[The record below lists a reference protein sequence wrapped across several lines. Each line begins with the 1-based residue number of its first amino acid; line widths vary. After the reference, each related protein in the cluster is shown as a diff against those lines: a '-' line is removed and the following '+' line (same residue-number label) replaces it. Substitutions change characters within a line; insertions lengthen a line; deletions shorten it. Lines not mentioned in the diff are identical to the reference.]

1 MKLKFSIFSKLLL
14 GFASVLLLTA
24 CIAGLGVYDLSLLT
38 GITNEIVSGPE
49 EVKYLARHA
58 ESQLRDATAKEK
70 EFLALQNQALAQ
82 EFINSAKQ
90 ARSLAE
96 KITSISNDARIQAD
110 AKELCK
116 HLDMYTKGFN
126 DLLSEIYVKSSGDEP
141 FTTVVNR
148 EVSVQAIY
156 KQYTEEAKAATTL
169 SNGIV
174 SQAERQA
181 DAALAMLA
189 EKSTSTRFVLII
201 ITIIALVAGVVLA
214 FFLARALSHPILILN
229 AAAQRVASGEQG
241 VKIDIRTN
249 DEVQELGNAFNRM
262 VASIDG
268 MVENLNKSNTDV
280 TRILSEV
287 NLQKETSETGRH
299 HLEDEVTSLAKLI
312 DALAQGFFFI
322 DIFTESDIPEVVTL
336 RERLKGMVETL
347 RFLIMQVQEA
357 VATVSQ
363 ASKQMGVTADEFAEG
378 MRSQARQ
385 SEMVSVAMDTMTD
398 TISANSRTASET
410 AGVAVKNGDIAK
422 RSSEIV
428 LQTVEKMSEIA
439 QVVQNSALT
448 IEKLGESSA
457 QIGEIVSVIT
467 EIADQTNLLALNAA
481 IEAARAGDQGRGF
494 AVVADEVRK
503 LAERTQQATKQITGM
518 ISTIQK
524 ESNGAVKA
532 MKKGSE
538 KVREGIDLAQ
548 KAGSSLHDVVQS
560 SESVLHMVETIA
572 SASREQTNTSAKIAA
587 NVEQIALVSS
597 QSVQGVFNIAQN
609 VGQIEN
615 LTDQLQERI
624 SKFKVHEDG
633 SLPRRALDVLTRFHD
648 TKTDTKTDTKKLTS

>member
-14 GFASVLLLTA
+14 SFALVLLLTA

-38 GITNEIVSGPE
+38 NITNDIVHGPE

-70 EFLALQNQALAQ
+70 EFLALQNQSLAQ
-82 EFINSAKQ
+82 EFVNSAKE
-90 ARSLAE
+90 ARGLAE
-96 KITSISNDARIQAD
+96 KITTISSDARIQAD

-141 FTTVVNR
+141 FTTVLAR
-148 EVSVQAIY
+148 EASVQAIY
-156 KQYTEEAKAATTL
+156 KQYTGEAKAAAIL
-169 SNGIV
+169 SNTIV
-174 SQAERQA
+174 SQAESQA
-181 DAALAMLA
+181 GAALTMLA
-189 EKSTSTRFVLII
+189 EKSTSTRFILTVITALALI
-201 ITIIALVAGVVLA
+201 AGVVLA
-214 FFLARALSHPILILN
+214 FFLARALSRPILILN
-229 AAAQRVASGEQG
+229 KAAQRVASGEHG

-262 VASIDG
+262 VTSIDS
-268 MVENLNKSNTDV
+268 MVENLNKSNTDIS
-280 TRILSEV
+280 RILGEV
-287 NLQKETSETGRH
+287 NVQKESSETGRH
-299 HLEDEVTSLAKLI
+299 QLEDEVSSLAKLI

-322 DIFTESDIPEVVTL
+322 DIFTESEIPEVVTL
-336 RERLKGMVETL
+336 RERLKSMVETL

-363 ASKQMGVTADEFAEG
+363 ASQQMGVTADEFAEG
-378 MRSQARQ
+378 MRNQARQ
-385 SEMVSVAMDTMTD
+385 TEMVSVAMDTMTD

-410 AGVAVKNGDIAK
+410 ASVAVKNGDIAK

-439 QVVQNSALT
+439 EVVQNSAVT

-481 IEAARAGDQGRGF
+481 IEAARAGEQGRGF

-503 LAERTQQATKQITGM
+503 LAERTQQATKQITSM

-560 SESVLHMVETIA
+560 SESVQHMVETIA
-572 SASREQTNTSAKIAA
+572 SASRDQTSTSEKIAA

-597 QSVQGVFNIAQN
+597 QSAEGVANIAQN
-609 VGQIEN
+609 VEQIEQ
-615 LTDQLQERI
+615 LTEQLQERI

-633 SLPRRALDVLTRFHD
+633 SLPRRALDVITRFHD
-648 TKTDTKTDTKKLTS
+648 AKTETKKLTS